1 MGSKANS
8 NVLFLS
14 CSASFVYDP
23 AMKMSLKRR
32 RLKKFLKTCLR
43 WMTQP
48 IFIHRNIIFFSL
60 QYASKI
66 MFKKIPQFSFN
77 RMQKSLHCPWGLRSL
92 YILFVIWILTFSQ
105 RLIEEAYKRL
115 FYFASKLT
123 RTSGGSSQKAQLNTS
138 MEKV

>member
-66 MFKKIPQFSFN
+66 MFKKFHNFLLTECKRETLPLGPPFTVYSVCHLNSDILAEAHCRGLQKVILLCLQTHESF
-77 RMQKSLHCPWGLRSL
+77 RR
-92 YILFVIWILTFSQ
+92 F
-105 RLIEEAYKRL
+105 
-115 FYFASKLT
+115 
-123 RTSGGSSQKAQLNTS
+123 
-138 MEKV
+138 